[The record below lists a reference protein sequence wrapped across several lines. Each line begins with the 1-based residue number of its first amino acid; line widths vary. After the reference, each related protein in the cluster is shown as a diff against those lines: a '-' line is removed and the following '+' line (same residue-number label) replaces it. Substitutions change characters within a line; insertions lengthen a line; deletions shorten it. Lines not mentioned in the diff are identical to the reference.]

1 MNTKP
6 SNVSLEATWDT
17 PRFAHDG
24 AFLIS
29 CGGRVGE
36 TPATQLEA
44 VMLNDKM
51 LDSNHG
57 G

>member
-17 PRFAHDG
+17 LRFARDG
-24 AFLIS
+24 AFLIL

-36 TPATQLEA
+36 TPATQLEV

-51 LDSNHG
+51 LDSIHG